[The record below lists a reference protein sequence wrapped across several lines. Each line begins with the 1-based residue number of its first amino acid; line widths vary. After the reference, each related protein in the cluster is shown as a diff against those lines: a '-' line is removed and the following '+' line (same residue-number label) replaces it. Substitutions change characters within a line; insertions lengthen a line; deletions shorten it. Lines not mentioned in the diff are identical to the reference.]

1 MPRRRCLLKIITRE
15 KGRDVKPC
23 LRSSHIA
30 TPQRRSTGVGVPV
43 TAISFDPVFHIKAL
57 LILSI
62 VLKKKSKTSLGVAD
76 SWCIR
81 VISKITF
88 EHIREHLLFY
98 VTMSDKHP
106 TRRNWMEQRA
116 FKRSD
121 QHQEPA
127 LKFD

>member
-15 KGRDVKPC
+15 KGRDAKPC

-30 TPQRRSTGVGVPV
+30 TPQRRSTGVGVSV

-62 VLKKKSKTSLGVAD
+62 EVLKKKSKTFLGVAD

-81 VISKITF
+81 
-88 EHIREHLLFY
+88 
-98 VTMSDKHP
+98 
-106 TRRNWMEQRA
+106 TRCDIQ
-116 FKRSD
+116 D
-121 QHQEPA
+121 I
-127 LKFD
+127 